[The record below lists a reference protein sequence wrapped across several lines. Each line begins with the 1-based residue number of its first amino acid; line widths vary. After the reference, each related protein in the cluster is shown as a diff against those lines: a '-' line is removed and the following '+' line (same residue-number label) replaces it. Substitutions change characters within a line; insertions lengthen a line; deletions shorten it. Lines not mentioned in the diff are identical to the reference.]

1 MSAEEIEQG
10 SGVGAHFLIIDGDI
24 QNSSNPVPLS
34 VRNMVMKFRL
44 SLAWLDMQIVR
55 GKF

>member
-44 SLAWLDMQIVR
+44 SLA
-55 GKF
+55 